1 MKHYFV
7 LLHMYYWFS
16 FYRMLSR
23 QFVHNTQLRTIIR
36 GFTQNS
42 IKRETNKMDKIPTK
56 KSAENIK
63 ETDGVIGK
71 K

>member
-7 LLHMYYWFS
+7 LLILLVF

-23 QFVHNTQLRTIIR
+23 LFVHNTQLRAITR
-36 GFTQNS
+36 WFTGNG
-42 IKRETNKMDKIPTK
+42 IKQETNKMDKIPTQ

-63 ETDGVIGK
+63 TDSVIGK